1 MRFSI
6 PAIVLF
12 AAVGL
17 GASQA
22 KAQSCSTFVLIK
34 SYDADA
40 KTAEVVFKKGSQS
53 RYFPKP
59 EGAPSDSTKI
69 PKKCTKRV
77 TRNSTISVR
86 PSGGRMT
93 VTQLRMNFS
102 GKMLNN
108 LDDPGWVPGELEKLI
123 NDKTLVVAVLR
134 PGKGKKDPAQLTTIY
149 LPITDEETA
158 EIARID
164 AQAQDVE

>member
-1 MRFSI
+1 MRFLI
-6 PAIVLF
+6 PAIACFVVGF
-12 AAVGL
+12 A
-17 GASQA
+17 ASQA
-22 KAQSCSTFVLIK
+22 QAQSCSTFVQFQ
-34 SYDADA
+34 SYDAEEQ
-40 KTAEVVFKKGSQS
+40 TAEVKFTKGSNS

-59 EGAPSDSTKI
+59 EGSPSDSTKI

-77 TRNSTISVR
+77 TRKSTVQIK

-102 GKMLNN
+102 GKMLND
-108 LDDPGWVPGELEKLI
+108 LDDSGWVVGQLEKLI
-123 NDKTLVVAVLR
+123 SDKTKVVAVLR
-134 PGKGKKDPAQLTTIY
+134 PAKSKKDPPELTTIY
-149 LPITDEETA
+149 LPVTEEEIA

>member
-1 MRFSI
+1 MKFLI
-6 PAIVLF
+6 PAIALFVVGF
-12 AAVGL
+12 AA
-17 GASQA
+17 AQA
-22 KAQSCSTFVLIK
+22 QAQSCSTFAQIQA
-34 SYDADA
+34 YDAEE
-40 KTAEVVFKKGSQS
+40 KTATLKYTKGSQS

-59 EGAPSDSTKI
+59 EGSPSDSTKI

-77 TRNSTISVR
+77 TRNTTAKVK
-86 PSGGRMT
+86 PAGGRMT

-108 LDDPGWVPGELEKLI
+108 LDDAGWVPGQLEKLI
-123 NDKTLVVAVLR
+123 SDKTKVVVVLR
-134 PGKGKKDPAQLTTIY
+134 PGKGKKDPPELTTIY
-149 LPITDEETA
+149 LPITDDEKA